1 MANIISFAEFEIRYL
16 KQAIGTYDKPWI
28 LYEQSSLRHKVQT
41 VNLNDKTN
49 FSSCVKNSI
58 CSFLLFCDD

>member
-1 MANIISFAEFEIRYL
+1 MSNIISIAEFEIRYL

-28 LYEQSSLRHKVQT
+28 LYEQRSLGHKVQT

-49 FSSCVKNSI
+49 FISRVNNSI
-58 CSFLLFCDD
+58 CSFLLLCDD